1 MKRISYQ
8 VNCENKSL
16 NIKIKEDKKY
26 LEKLLAEIIYKR
38 KEKICY
44 ENASSKRININQMQR
59 SN

>member
-8 VNCENKSL
+8 VNCENNSL
-16 NIKIKEDKKY
+16 NLKIKEDKKY

-59 SN
+59 GN